1 MTYQYDING
10 IVQSLRTEF
19 DQKLNQQAAGL
30 RRHNQDLVANAER
43 KLSDGV
49 KDLATIARSIHS
61 SHAGVTGLG
70 DAPPV
75 QDPSGGYLRIEDI
88 PGRRVP
94 YDMLVDIPIGP
105 DVTTLR
111 EASFTITQEG
121 PFVAVKRVMAF
132 QSSLE
137 FQVTYNQQI
146 ARYVGRS
153 YGRYRPIHSAGDLLD
168 SQHNA
173 MADAALWY
181 LSHMNIIPNGGH
193 LPDGV
198 LALPSSASSF
208 RTMEFDGRV
217 TVLNEGSGFPRQR
230 IDVPT
235 TMWTTDQVSPQ
246 DLGALDFFERGEV
259 VTLQVLPNHSNNPAA
274 GNVDGS
280 VVFPNVTTN
289 GYPFLEGQFDP
300 HEGIATPGALTNQAN
315 DTTPPTSITDDIVAR
330 LPQGIVTIGYIGYRI
345 IQAPGYGA

>member
-10 IVQSLRTEF
+10 IVQSLRNEF

-30 RRHNQDLVANAER
+30 RRHNQDLVARAEN
-43 KLSDGV
+43 KLSDGI
-49 KDLATIARSIHS
+49 KDLATIARAIHTS
-61 SHAGVTGLG
+61 RPSMAGLG
-70 DAPPV
+70 DDTPAAPTG
-75 QDPSGGYLRIEDI
+75 DTLRIEDI

-94 YDMLVDIPIGP
+94 FDMLVDIPIGP
-105 DVTTLR
+105 DVTTSR
-111 EASFTITQEG
+111 EASFTISQEG

-132 QSSLE
+132 QSALE
-137 FQVTYNQQI
+137 FQVTCNQQI

-153 YGRYRPIHSAGDLLD
+153 YGRYRPIHSASDILD

-173 MADAALWY
+173 AADTALWY
-181 LSHMNIIPNGGH
+181 LSHMNIMPNAGL

-230 IDVPT
+230 IEVPT

-259 VTLQVLPNHSNNPAA
+259 VTLQVLPNHANNPAA

-280 VVFPNVTTN
+280 VVFPNVATN

-300 HEGIATPGALTNQAN
+300 HEGIATPGALINQAN